1 MADEL
6 QRWFSERVQVDFG
19 IELSDTQLD
28 QYESYYRL
36 LVEWNEKMNLTGIT
50 ERGAVYEKHFYD
62 SLTLGALP
70 EATSASSMADI
81 GSGAGFPSIPFK
93 IAFPQLEVT
102 IVDSLAK
109 RIRFL
114 QTVVDELQLDNVT
127 LVHGRAEDIGRL
139 NEHRDRYD
147 LVTARAVAR
156 LAGLNELCL
165 PFAKAEGNFIAM
177 KGSDHTAELE
187 ESARSIRLLNAKLR
201 YTHELK
207 LPLEQSE
214 RQLIVIGK
222 LGKTPKEYPRK
233 AGIPLKQPLV

>member
-1 MADEL
+1 MTDEL
-6 QRWFSERVQVDFG
+6 QRWFAERVQADLG
-19 IELSDTQLD
+19 IELSDAQLN
-28 QYESYYRL
+28 QYETYYRL

-62 SLTLGALP
+62 SLTLGVLP
-70 EATSASSMADI
+70 EAVSARSMADI
-81 GSGAGFPSIPFK
+81 GAGAGFPSIPFK

-114 QTVVDELQLDNVT
+114 QTVVDELKLNSAV

-139 NEHRDRYD
+139 GDHRDRYD

-165 PFAKAEGNFIAM
+165 PFVKSEGHFVAM
-177 KGSDHTAELE
+177 KGTDHAVELE

-201 YTHELK
+201 YTRSLQ

-233 AGIPLKQPLV
+233 AGIPLKQPLI

>member
-6 QRWFSERVQVDFG
+6 QRWFGERVQADLG
-19 IELSDTQLD
+19 IELSDAQLN
-28 QYESYYRL
+28 QYETYYRL

-62 SLTLGALP
+62 SLTLGVLP
-70 EATSASSMADI
+70 EAVSSRSMADI
-81 GSGAGFPSIPFK
+81 GAGAGFPSIPFK

-114 QTVVDELQLDNVT
+114 QAVVDELQLKSVA

-139 NEHRDRYD
+139 GDHRDRYD

-165 PFAKAEGNFIAM
+165 PFVKSEGHFVAM
-177 KGSDHTAELE
+177 KGADHAVELE
-187 ESARSIRLLNAKLR
+187 ESARSIRLLNAKLS
-201 YTHELK
+201 YTRALQ

-214 RQLIVIGK
+214 RQLIVIEK

-233 AGIPLKQPLV
+233 AGIPLKQPLI